1 MTLPIVLLHG
11 IRLSRTMWQP
21 VQDRLH
27 HPAHAIDLPGH
38 GTRRG
43 ERFTLDAATQAVAD
57 AIDAAGG
64 QALVAGLSMGGY
76 VAIATAERFPE
87 RVAGLVAIGCTARNS
102 AMNRAF
108 RAAAGLA
115 GRFPRQADKLSA
127 VAFRYALPSEAAQ
140 AVFDGGFACAAMPD
154 VVHAIA
160 AHDQLAALRAYPGK
174 VWLING
180 DRDPFRADEQTFL
193 TACRDGQIVHLP
205 RTGHVTTLADPDRL
219 ARLLD
224 HAAGSIQAMPSRRSG
239 LVLNAGHGADHR
251 TRVHDPR
258 LHHHGAA

>member
-115 GRFPRQADKLSA
+115 GRFPARRTSSA
-127 VAFRYALPSEAAQ
+127 PSPSGTCCPPRPRRPSSTAGSPARP
-140 AVFDGGFACAAMPD
+140 C
-154 VVHAIA
+154 
-160 AHDQLAALRAYPGK
+160 
-174 VWLING
+174 
-180 DRDPFRADEQTFL
+180 L
-193 TACRDGQIVHLP
+193 TWYTPSP
-205 RTGHVTTLADPDRL
+205 RTTSSPPFGRT
-219 ARLLD
+219 
-224 HAAGSIQAMPSRRSG
+224 QARSG
-239 LVLNAGHGADHR
+239 
-251 TRVHDPR
+251 
-258 LHHHGAA
+258 